1 MLYKH
6 FYAKFKQAGY
16 GANGGPTMLKKNA
29 LILLLACA
37 AAMAHGADVS
47 VPYLGLLTNGRLNA
61 AGAFELTTRVSID
74 MLFEGGSKFDAWF
87 KLGFRSAAAEDY
99 LQAVESISTL
109 SDPAAAISN
118 LEAASGLSLR
128 TVAIQIKGLLGTP
141 LQLAT
146 FVGHLDTIGSGE
158 DFTRYFG
165 TSDFVTKFR
174 GYMYYPEGIG
184 GDPSRRY
191 DGLHEIYG
199 TGMRLSMP
207 GDTVMPFLYVYQDS
221 WLGAG
226 HWSADA
232 RALLNTDRVKLEAFV
247 GGTFPVSTL
256 GVYRGGLLFFF
267 ETGEIG
273 NFYAQIGIP
282 RWDPLEAFNMDMLS
296 FLFEP
301 RIKLGTG
308 ELVLSLFF
316 HPKWYL
322 QKETDESGA
331 MEFRFDL
338 GFGTVEEGS
347 FRAGAEV
354 ELSYDPNLTVASL
367 SMDASPYLQTI
378 RNGVRWDLRLDIRA
392 FPFPSPWYGM
402 FQPTLGVSTAF

>member
-1 MLYKH
+1 
-6 FYAKFKQAGY
+6 
-16 GANGGPTMLKKNA
+16 MLKRKA
-29 LILLLACA
+29 LILVLAGA

-61 AGAFELTTRVSID
+61 VGAFELSTRVSID
-74 MLFEGGSKFDAWF
+74 MLFEGGTKFDAWF
-87 KLGFRSAAAEDY
+87 KLGFRNAAVENYLKAAESLTPLTEAPTMDD
-99 LQAVESISTL
+99 L
-109 SDPAAAISN
+109 AASISN
-118 LEAASGLSLR
+118 LEEASGLSLR
-128 TVAIQIKGLLGTP
+128 SVAIQIKNLLGTP

-146 FVGHLDTIGSGE
+146 FVGHLDTLGSGT
-158 DFTRYFG
+158 DFTQYFG
-165 TSDFVTKFR
+165 TSDFATKFR

-184 GDPSRRY
+184 GDASRRY
-191 DGLHEIYG
+191 EGLHEIYG
-199 TGMRLSMP
+199 TGMRLSWPMEAM
-207 GDTVMPFLYVYQDS
+207 MPFLYIYQDS

-232 RALLNTDRVKLEAFV
+232 RALLNTDRVKLEAFI
-247 GGTFPVSTL
+247 GGSFPVSTL

-282 RWDPLEAFNMDMLS
+282 RWDPLEAFSMEMLS

-301 RIKLGTG
+301 RIKVGAG

-322 QKETDESGA
+322 QKETNESGA
-331 MEFRFDL
+331 VELRFDL
-338 GFGTVEEGS
+338 GFGKVEEGS
-347 FRAGAEV
+347 MRGGAEV
-354 ELSYDPNLTVASL
+354 ELSFDPNLATAVLSL
-367 SMDASPYLQTI
+367 DASPYLQTV
-378 RNGVRWDLRLDIRA
+378 RNGVRWDLRLAISA